1 MDRSIQDSPSPL
13 RFPLF
18 LDLTQKNAV
27 VVGGGKI
34 AARRVFVL
42 LDFVRRITVIAP
54 ELRPE
59 LESLA
64 SDDRI
69 DVIRREFLQEDLAHA
84 DLVIT
89 ATGVKAVDE
98 CVWRSC
104 RDSRIPVNV
113 ASDQSKCDFF
123 FPGIARK
130 GNLIAGVSACGA
142 DHGLAKRTT
151 EAIRALLE
159 RISEEAE

>member
-1 MDRSIQDSPSPL
+1 MDRDISTTPSPL

-34 AARRVFVL
+34 AARRVLVL

-54 ELRPE
+54 ELRLE

-64 SDDRI
+64 ADDRI
-69 DVIRREFLQEDLAHA
+69 DVKRREFLQEDLVQA

-89 ATGVKAVDE
+89 ATGVKAIDE
-98 CVWRSC
+98 RVWQLC
-104 RDSRIPVNV
+104 RDNRIPVNV

-123 FPGIARK
+123 FPGIARN
-130 GNLIAGVSACGA
+130 GSLIAGVSAGGV
-142 DHGLAKRTT
+142 DHRLAKRAT
-151 EAIRALLE
+151 EAIRVLLE
-159 RISEEAE
+159 RITEEAE